1 MFANLS
7 KQRNPPLRVISL
19 PHATVTRVGAGKRK
33 DVPKLHAGKHGFS
46 LIELLVVLMIMGLLV
61 TLVTVTARPDDRA
74 VLRLESDR
82 LAELFAL
89 AISESELAGKSLAW
103 TSDGRSYRFWR
114 KSGEAGWQETG
125 NEEPLRGRPLPQD
138 MQVADFRVDA
148 AQPEGKPRIEFGPYA
163 PPQAFILVLALGSER
178 CTITMSPTGD
188 LKVYSGGEAT
198 HEIAPTR

>member
-1 MFANLS
+1 M
-7 KQRNPPLRVISL
+7 ISL
-19 PHATVTRVGAGKRK
+19 LHATVTRVGAGKRT

-89 AISESELAGKSLAW
+89 AISRSELAGKSLAW

-163 PPQAFILVLALGSER
+163 PRRHSFWSLHLARSAGS
-178 CTITMSPTGD
+178 TITMSPTGD